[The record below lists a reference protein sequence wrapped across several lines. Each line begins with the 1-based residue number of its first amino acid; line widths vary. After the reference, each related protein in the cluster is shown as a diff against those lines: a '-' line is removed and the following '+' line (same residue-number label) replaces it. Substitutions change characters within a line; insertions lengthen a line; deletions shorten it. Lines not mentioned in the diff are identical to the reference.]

1 MDIAEIVEKMIGLS
15 DGNVE
20 DINHFMKVWAY
31 ARTIGKKEWVEMRSQ
46 YILEAAA
53 VIHDIACPLCREK
66 YGNADGKHQ
75 EAESEPLVRAFFAGT
90 DVNAEVIDRIVYL
103 VTHHHSPDAVD
114 GLDYQILIEADYL
127 VNADE
132 SHFFGHNIK
141 NMYDK
146 IFKTETGKFLLRS
159 MYQNCLENET
169 L

>member
-127 VNADE
+127 VNAEE
-132 SHFFGHNIK
+132 SGLAEANIRH
-141 NMYDK
+141 MGET
-146 IFKTETGKFLLRS
+146 IFKTGTGKQLLQS
-159 MYQNCLENET
+159 LYLSH
-169 L
+169 

>member
-75 EAESEPLVRAFFAGT
+75 EAESEPLVRAFFCRDGCQCGSHRSY
-90 DVNAEVIDRIVYL
+90 RI
-103 VTHHHSPDAVD
+103 S
-114 GLDYQILIEADYL
+114 
-127 VNADE
+127 
-132 SHFFGHNIK
+132 GHASSQP
-141 NMYDK
+141 
-146 IFKTETGKFLLRS
+146 GCR
-159 MYQNCLENET
+159 
-169 L
+169 

>member
-114 GLDYQILIEADYL
+114 GLDYPDRSGLSGQCGRNGSFGREYSEFQRLFFQNENRHRLIE
-127 VNADE
+127 
-132 SHFFGHNIK
+132 
-141 NMYDK
+141 YDLYK
-146 IFKTETGKFLLRS
+146 SCLKGQLL
-159 MYQNCLENET
+159 
-169 L
+169 